1 MVYQSYL
8 ETPIGFIRI
17 LSNGKQ
23 LYNLSFQETDG
34 PEDPDQ
40 ITEWAKTQLSEY
52 FSGTRTMFNIPFLL
66 DGSEFESRVWKA
78 LQQIPF
84 GTTTS
89 YKLLAQQIDQPKAMQ
104 AVGKANG
111 RNPIAVIV
119 PCHRV
124 IGHNGDLKGYAGG
137 IERKKWLLKH
147 EKSLLV

>member
-40 ITEWAKTQLSEY
+40 ITEWTKTQLNEY
-52 FSGTRTMFNIPFLL
+52 FDGTRTSFNIPLL
-66 DGSEFESRVWKA
+66 LEGSEFESSVWNT
-78 LQQIPF
+78 LQDIPF

-111 RNPIAVIV
+111 RNPIAIIV

-147 EKSLLV
+147 EKSLLL